1 MRFQNGFGPIVTI
14 LKRKKV
20 MHLTH
25 HQSLSKSQKICR
37 IRVSSFYYI
46 VMYLLKLNR
55 KLFGLVSNLFFKRSR
70 YTFSYLP
77 IQELFCGRASFF
89 GVFRGKNIP
98 LIVPALDCRSDAG
111 SALGTSKASRR
122 LTFLAPLQQLLGM
135 R

>member
-1 MRFQNGFGPIVTI
+1 MRFQKGFGPIVII

-70 YTFSYLP
+70 YTSSYLP
-77 IQELFCGRASFF
+77 IQELFLWACL
-89 GVFRGKNIP
+89 VFWRFSGEKYSPN
-98 LIVPALDCRSDAG
+98 CAG
-111 SALGTSKASRR
+111 TRLQERCWVGSRHKQGQ
-122 LTFLAPLQQLLGM
+122 AGG
-135 R
+135 